1 MANTIKHKRG
11 SGSDPSANDLVAGE
25 IAIRTDTG
33 VLFTKKDDNSI
44 ASISGGTT
52 DLGVST
58 TSSAV
63 TVTSSTGNNATIS
76 EASSN
81 AAGVMSTAH
90 HDKLDGIEANATADQ
105 SASEILTAI
114 KTVDGSG
121 SGLDADLVDGIQ
133 ASSFL
138 RSDANDAF
146 TGNLNNNGD
155 NYITFGPNS
164 TWSRYLRIGGNGY
177 QGSSTIVNIAATNGN
192 LHLDAAGGS
201 GGYAS
206 YLNYYAGTGGVAFG
220 NGASGVVAWMGPDGD
235 LWKGGGDNTGSKY
248 WHAGNDGASSGLDAD
263 LLDGVQGSS
272 FLRSDAADTKTSG
285 HLTFNDNVKAQFGGS
300 GDLQIYHD
308 ASNSYIADT
317 GAGNLFI
324 RANAQ
329 LVLESNNGENYL
341 AANENGDVHL
351 YYDGGVRL
359 STKSDGVDIT
369 GELQC
374 DTLDVDGAGDF
385 TGDVTFRGGA
395 AAVNVAADSD
405 IRLVNGSWTGDFAA
419 KIQHHGNYLYIQGGS
434 NGIVF
439 RAAGGSD
446 RAIIDSSGHFR
457 PTADDTYDLGTSSVQ
472 WRNAYFDGTVNADAL
487 DVDGGADITGNVVL
501 HDHLD
506 LGDDNR
512 IRMGAGDDLHI
523 YHNGTHSYI
532 KEEGTGELRLG
543 SNNAVRITKHDSETI
558 ALFNADAD
566 VELYHDNSK
575 VLETFSGGVN
585 IIGLAQ
591 CDELDCDGA
600 ADISGNLTL
609 HANLD
614 LQDNDKILVG
624 SGDDLEIYHD
634 GTHSYIKDGGT
645 GELRILGNVCKFNN
659 AANSATLL
667 RATESG
673 SVDLFYN
680 GAQKLATKSDG
691 VDVTGEVQC
700 DSLDVDGG
708 IDIDG
713 GQIYY
718 DADNNNLHFIDNVKA
733 RFGTS
738 SDLRIYHDGSNS
750 FIDDSGTG
758 NLYIRS
764 NLTQISKYTGET
776 CAKFTADG
784 SVELFYDNTVKVN
797 TTSSGIDVSGIVDI
811 DSHIRHNGDGN
822 TYFGFNG
829 NDQINF
835 YTNGGHRFQIDS
847 SGHIYF
853 GQFSTSIPGLG
864 NTTVGASYEKLSS
877 GGAFFTSRSDGPG
890 LFVNRNNDGD
900 VIQFYRSGNGK
911 GSISVN
917 NSGSNFNNGS
927 DYRLK
932 ENIVDL
938 TGAITRLKQLQP
950 KRFNF
955 IADSEVTQDGFIA
968 HEAAT
973 VLPWA
978 VTGTHN
984 QIELWGDYETDELP
998 EGVSVGDPKLDDDGN
1013 TIPVMQGM
1021 DYGKVTPLLT
1031 AALQEAIA
1039 KIETLE
1045 AQNADLLARVT
1056 ALEGS

>member
-11 SGSDPSANDLVAGE
+11 SGSNPTANDLVAGE

-44 ASISGGTT
+44 ASISGGATN
-52 DLGVST
+52 LGVST

-133 ASSFL
+133 AGSFL
-138 RSDANDAF
+138 RSDANDNASGLITLNGAISSGSSAKLQINGF
-146 TGNLNNNGD
+146 QRTGPIMLAQGNTDTSTFDTTNERWLLNN
-155 NYITFGPNS
+155 
-164 TWSRYLRIGGNGY
+164 
-177 QGSSTIVNIAATNGN
+177 GSHI
-192 LHLDAAGGS
+192 
-201 GGYAS
+201 YAS
-206 YLNYYAGTGGVAFG
+206 TSANSYNNKIWT
-220 NGASGVVAWMGPDGD
+220 D
-235 LWKGGGDNTGSKY
+235 
-248 WHAGNDGASSGLDAD
+248 GNDGASSGLDAD

-300 GDLQIYHD
+300 GDLQISHD
-308 ASNSYIADT
+308 GSASYIADI
-317 GAGNLFI
+317 GPGNLNIQTNGGGVVLTKGSSENLAKFI
-324 RANAQ
+324 TDGA
-329 LVLESNNGENYL
+329 VE
-341 AANENGDVHL
+341 L
-351 YYDGGVRL
+351 YYDNSKKL
-359 STKSDGVDIT
+359 ETKSDGVDIT

-405 IRLVNGSWTGDFAA
+405 IRLANGSWTGNHAG
-419 KIQHHGNYLYIQGGS
+419 KIQHHSNYLYIQGGS

-439 RAAGGSD
+439 RASGGAN
-446 RAIIDSSGHFR
+446 RALIDSNGHFR
-457 PTADDTYDLGTSSVQ
+457 PDADDTYDLGTSSVQ

-487 DVDGGADITGNVVL
+487 DVDGAADISGDLTLHGN
-501 HDHLD
+501 LD
-506 LGDDNR
+506 LQDSDIIKIGS
-512 IRMGAGDDLHI
+512 GDDLQI
-523 YHNGTHSYI
+523 YHNGTHSYV
-532 KEEGTGELRLG
+532 KEEGDGELRLA
-543 SNNAVRITKHDSETI
+543 SNNAVRITKHDSETC

-566 VELYHDNSK
+566 VELYHNNSK
-575 VLETFSGGVN
+575 VLETFAGGVN
-585 IIGLAQ
+585 IIGLA
-591 CDELDCDGA
+591 
-600 ADISGNLTL
+600 
-609 HANLD
+609 
-614 LQDNDKILVG
+614 
-624 SGDDLEIYHD
+624 
-634 GTHSYIKDGGT
+634 
-645 GELRILGNVCKFNN
+645 
-659 AANSATLL
+659 
-667 RATESG
+667 
-673 SVDLFYN
+673 
-680 GAQKLATKSDG
+680 
-691 VDVTGEVQC
+691 QC

-835 YTNGGHRFQIDS
+835 HTNGSERFRIDS
-847 SGHIYF
+847 NGHMYF

-864 NTTVGASYEKLSS
+864 NTTLGASYEKLGS
-877 GGAFFTSRSDGPG
+877 GGAFFSSRSDGPG
-890 LFVNRNNDGD
+890 HFVNRNNNGD
-900 VIQFYRSGNGK
+900 VMQFYRSGNGK

-917 NSGSNFNNGS
+917 NSNTQFNTSS

-938 TGAITRLKQLQP
+938 TGAITRVKQLQP

-955 IADSEVTQDGFIA
+955 IADPGATQDGFLA

-978 VTGTHN
+978 VNGTHN
-984 QIELWGDYETDELP
+984 QVQLWGDYETDELP

-1039 KIETLE
+1039 KIEALE
-1045 AQNADLLARVT
+1045 TQNADLLARIT

>member
-33 VLFTKKDDNSI
+33 VLFIKKDDNSI

-52 DLGVST
+52 NLGVST

-105 SASEILTAI
+105 TAAEILTALKTVDGAGSGLDADTLDGISSASFLRSDAADTKTSGHLTFNDNVKAQFGGSGDLQISHDGSASYIADIGPGNLNIQTNGGGVVLTKGSSENLAKFITDGAVELYYDNAKKLETSSSGISVTGNVVVSGTVDGRDVASDGSKLDGIEANATADQSASEILTAV

-121 SGLDADLVDGIQ
+121 
-133 ASSFL
+133 
-138 RSDANDAF
+138 
-146 TGNLNNNGD
+146 
-155 NYITFGPNS
+155 
-164 TWSRYLRIGGNGY
+164 
-177 QGSSTIVNIAATNGN
+177 
-192 LHLDAAGGS
+192 
-201 GGYAS
+201 
-206 YLNYYAGTGGVAFG
+206 
-220 NGASGVVAWMGPDGD
+220 
-235 LWKGGGDNTGSKY
+235 
-248 WHAGNDGASSGLDAD
+248 SGLDAD

-300 GDLQIYHD
+300 GDLQLVHD
-308 ASNSYIADT
+308 ATDSFITNSTGDLHVRSEGDDLYLRAADDI
-317 GAGNLFI
+317 FI
-324 RANAQ
+324 RPQ
-329 LVLESNNGENYL
+329 GGENGIIVYGGAEVEL
-341 AANENGDVHL
+341 FYANSKKFDTKA
-351 YYDGGVRL
+351 DGCEV
-359 STKSDGVDIT
+359 I
-369 GELQC
+369 GELEC
-374 DTLDVDGAGDF
+374 DSLDVDGAGDF

-405 IRLVNGSWTGDFAA
+405 IRLANGTWTGDFAA
-419 KIQHHGNYLYIQGGS
+419 KLQHHGNYLYIQGGS

-624 SGDDLEIYHD
+624 SGDDL
-634 GTHSYIKDGGT
+634 
-645 GELRILGNVCKFNN
+645 
-659 AANSATLL
+659 
-667 RATESG
+667 
-673 SVDLFYN
+673 
-680 GAQKLATKSDG
+680 Q
-691 VDVTGEVQC
+691 
-700 DSLDVDGG
+700 
-708 IDIDG
+708 
-713 GQIYY
+713 
-718 DADNNNLHFIDNVKA
+718 
-733 RFGTS
+733 
-738 SDLRIYHDGSNS
+738 IYHDGSNS

-847 SGHIYF
+847 SGHLYF

>member
-33 VLFTKKDDNSI
+33 VLFIKKDDNSI

-52 DLGVST
+52 NLGVST

-105 SASEILTAI
+105 TAAEILTALKTVDGAGSGLDADTLDGISSASFLRSDAADTKTSGHLTFNDNVKAQFGGSGDLQISHDGSASYIADIGPGNLNIQTNGGGVVLTKGSSENLAKFITDGAVELYYDNAKKLETSSSGISVTGNVVVSGTVDGRDVASDGSKLDGIEANATADQSASEILTAV

-121 SGLDADLVDGIQ
+121 
-133 ASSFL
+133 
-138 RSDANDAF
+138 
-146 TGNLNNNGD
+146 
-155 NYITFGPNS
+155 
-164 TWSRYLRIGGNGY
+164 
-177 QGSSTIVNIAATNGN
+177 
-192 LHLDAAGGS
+192 
-201 GGYAS
+201 
-206 YLNYYAGTGGVAFG
+206 
-220 NGASGVVAWMGPDGD
+220 
-235 LWKGGGDNTGSKY
+235 
-248 WHAGNDGASSGLDAD
+248 SGLDAD

-300 GDLQIYHD
+300 GDLQLVHD
-308 ASNSYIADT
+308 ATDSFITNSTGDLHVRSEGDDLYLRAADDI
-317 GAGNLFI
+317 FI
-324 RANAQ
+324 RPQ
-329 LVLESNNGENYL
+329 GGENGIIVYGGAEVEL
-341 AANENGDVHL
+341 FYANSKKFDTKA
-351 YYDGGVRL
+351 DGCEV
-359 STKSDGVDIT
+359 I
-369 GELQC
+369 GELEC
-374 DTLDVDGAGDF
+374 DSLDVDGAGDF

-405 IRLVNGSWTGDFAA
+405 IRLANGTWTGDFAA
-419 KIQHHGNYLYIQGGS
+419 KLQHHGNYLYIQGGS

-487 DVDGGADITGNVVL
+487 DVDG
-501 HDHLD
+501 
-506 LGDDNR
+506 
-512 IRMGAGDDLHI
+512 
-523 YHNGTHSYI
+523 
-532 KEEGTGELRLG
+532 
-543 SNNAVRITKHDSETI
+543 
-558 ALFNADAD
+558 
-566 VELYHDNSK
+566 
-575 VLETFSGGVN
+575 
-585 IIGLAQ
+585 
-591 CDELDCDGA
+591 A

-634 GTHSYIKDGGT
+634 GSNSYIADTGTGNLFIRANSQLVLESNNGENYLAANENGDVHLYYDGGV
-645 GELRILGNVCKFNN
+645 RI
-659 AANSATLL
+659 S
-667 RATESG
+667 
-673 SVDLFYN
+673 
-680 GAQKLATKSDG
+680 TKSDG
-691 VDVTGEVQC
+691 ANVVGELEC

-847 SGHIYF
+847 SGHLYF

>member
-11 SGSDPSANDLVAGE
+11 SGSNPSANDLVAGE

-33 VLFTKKDDNSI
+33 VLFIKKDDNSV
-44 ASISGGTT
+44 ASISGGSTN
-52 DLGVST
+52 LGVST

-133 ASSFL
+133 AGSFL
-138 RSDANDAF
+138 RSDANDNASGLITLNGAVSSGSAAKLQINGF
-146 TGNLNNNGD
+146 QRTGPIMLAQGNTDTTTFNTTNERWILNN
-155 NYITFGPNS
+155 
-164 TWSRYLRIGGNGY
+164 
-177 QGSSTIVNIAATNGN
+177 GSHI
-192 LHLDAAGGS
+192 
-201 GGYAS
+201 YAS
-206 YLNYYAGTGGVAFG
+206 TSANSYNNKIWT
-220 NGASGVVAWMGPDGD
+220 D
-235 LWKGGGDNTGSKY
+235 
-248 WHAGNDGASSGLDAD
+248 GNDGASSGLDAD

-351 YYDGGVRL
+351 YYDGGVRF
-359 STKSDGVDIT
+359 STT
-369 GELQC
+369 
-374 DTLDVDGAGDF
+374 
-385 TGDVTFRGGA
+385 
-395 AAVNVAADSD
+395 
-405 IRLVNGSWTGDFAA
+405 
-419 KIQHHGNYLYIQGGS
+419 
-434 NGIVF
+434 
-439 RAAGGSD
+439 
-446 RAIIDSSGHFR
+446 SSGI
-457 PTADDTYDLGTSSVQ
+457 SV
-472 WRNAYFDGTVNADAL
+472 
-487 DVDGGADITGNVVL
+487 TGNVVVSGTV
-501 HDHLD
+501 DGRDVASDGSKLD
-506 LGDDNR
+506 GIEANATADQSASEILTAIKTVDGASSGLDADLLDGQHGSHYLNYNNFTNTPT
-512 IRMGAGDDLHI
+512 IPTNNNQLTNGAGYITATLTNEQVQDIVGGMLSGNTESGITVTYQDGDGTIDFSVASQTDNNFTTTLKNKLDGIAAGAQVNVATNLSKSTTTTTNVIASSTGTNVTLNEATGSAAGLMSTTH
-523 YHNGTHSYI
+523 HNKLDGIESGATADQSASEILTAI
-532 KEEGTGELRLG
+532 KTVDGASSGL
-543 SNNAVRITKHDSETI
+543 
-558 ALFNADAD
+558 DAD
-566 VELYHDNSK
+566 LLDGSHGSAYLDYNNFTNTPTIPTNNNQLSNGAGYI
-575 VLETFSGGVN
+575 TSADGGN
-585 IIGLAQ
+585 AAT
-591 CDELDCDGA
+591 LDGIDSSQFLRSDA
-600 ADISGNLTL
+600 ADTKTSGNLTF
-609 HANLD
+609 ND
-614 LQDNDKILVG
+614 NIKLQLG
-624 SGDDLEIYHD
+624 S
-634 GTHSYIKDGGT
+634 
-645 GELRILGNVCKFNN
+645 
-659 AANSATLL
+659 
-667 RATESG
+667 
-673 SVDLFYN
+673 
-680 GAQKLATKSDG
+680 
-691 VDVTGEVQC
+691 
-700 DSLDVDGG
+700 
-708 IDIDG
+708 
-713 GQIYY
+713 
-718 DADNNNLHFIDNVKA
+718 
-733 RFGTS
+733 S
-738 SDLRIYHDGSNS
+738 SDLQIYHNGSNS
-750 FIDDSGTG
+750 FIDDAGTG
-758 NLYIRS
+758 GLYIRS
-764 NLTQISKYTGET
+764 NQTQISKYTGET
-776 CAKFTADG
+776 CAKFSADG
-784 SVELFYDNTVKVN
+784 SVELYYDNSLKVN

-811 DSHIRHNGDGN
+811 DSHVRHNGDGN

-835 YTNGGHRFQIDS
+835 YTNGNERFKIDS
-847 SGHIYF
+847 NGHMYF
-853 GQFSTSIPGLG
+853 GQSATSIPGLG
-864 NTTVGASYEKLSS
+864 NTTTGASFEKLSS
-877 GGAFFTSRSDGPG
+877 GGAFFSSRADGPG

-917 NSGSNFNNGS
+917 NNGSNFNNGS

-938 TGAITRLKQLQP
+938 SGAITRLKQLQP
-950 KRFNF
+950 KCFNF
-955 IADSEVTQDGFIA
+955 IDDPDATQVDGFIA

-978 VTGTHN
+978 ITGTHN
-984 QIELWGDYETDELP
+984 QVQLWGDYETDELP

-1039 KIETLE
+1039 KIEALE
-1045 AQNADLLARVT
+1045 TQNADLLARIT